1 MRVRDSG
8 RPPSLKV
15 VFLTDGETDWYGDG
29 YAIENARWSP
39 LGVTA
44 VAHGCKTE
52 QEVLAAAQDADAIVS
67 ISVQVP
73 ITSRVI
79 HLLDRC
85 RCIVRAGVGTDNI
98 DLATASERGIVVN
111 NVPDYCTAD
120 VADHTVAMILALVRR
135 LPFLDRF
142 VRGGGWL
149 YSVQF
154 TGPVPRLAT
163 LKLGLV
169 GFGRIARRVAQK
181 MAPMVERVLAHDP
194 FVDHAEVAPYGV
206 RMESLEALLVGSDI
220 LSLHLPLLPA
230 TRHLVGAEQLA
241 LLKPSAVLVNTS
253 RGGLVDQDALARA
266 LREKRLAAA
275 ALDVL
280 EEEPLSFDNPLAVL
294 ENVLFTPHFAGYSE
308 SAKSDL
314 RESVAESVAAV
325 LEGFWPPHVLN
336 PEVRPRPSLKYR
348 HEE

>member
-1 MRVRDSG
+1 MRVQDSG

-44 VAHGCKTE
+44 IAHGCETE

-67 ISVQVP
+67 ISVRVP

-79 HLLDRC
+79 HSLDRC

-98 DLATASERGIVVN
+98 DLAAASERGIVVN

-142 VRGGGWL
+142 VRGGGWQ

-169 GFGRIARRVAQK
+169 GFGRIARQVAQK
-181 MAPMVERVLAHDP
+181 MAPMVEKVLAHDP

-206 RMESLEALLVGSDI
+206 RMESLEALLVRSDI

-253 RGGLVDQDALARA
+253 RGGLVD
-266 LREKRLAAA
+266 
-275 ALDVL
+275 LDVL
-280 EEEPLSFDNPLAVL
+280 EEEPLSFDNPLATL
-294 ENVLFTPHFAGYSE
+294 ENVLLTPHFAGYSE
-308 SAKSDL
+308 SAKRDL
-314 RESVAESVAAV
+314 RESVAESVAVV

>member
-1 MRVRDSG
+1 MPVQDSEG
-8 RPPSLKV
+8 RPPSKV
-15 VFLTDGETDWYGDG
+15 VFLTDGEADWYGDG

-44 VAHGCKTE
+44 VASGCETE
-52 QEVLAAAQDADAIVS
+52 EEVLVAGRDADAIVS
-67 ISVQVP
+67 ISVRVP
-73 ITSRVI
+73 ITGRVI
-79 HLLDRC
+79 RSLERC
-85 RCIVRAGVGTDNI
+85 RCVVRAGVGYNNI
-98 DLATASERGIVVN
+98 DLAAATARGIVVN

-142 VRGGGWL
+142 VRGGGWQ

-163 LKLGLV
+163 LTLGLV
-169 GFGRIARRVAQK
+169 GFGRIAHQVAHK
-181 MAPMVERVLAHDP
+181 MAPLVASVLAHDP
-194 FVDHAEVAPYGV
+194 HVDDAPYGV
-206 RMESLEALLVGSDI
+206 RMESLEVLLAQSDI
-220 LSLHLPLLPA
+220 LSLHLPLLPT
-230 TRHLVGAEQLA
+230 TRHLLGVEQLA

-280 EEEPLSFDNPLAVL
+280 EEEPLSFGNPLAAL
-294 ENVLFTPHFAGYSE
+294 DNVLFTPHFAGYSE

-336 PEVRPRPSLKYR
+336 PEVRPRLSLEDH